1 MPRVNIL
8 TTGLATSLTPAE
20 IQYVK
25 DFIKSLDKED
35 NKKDDKK

>member
-8 TTGLATSLTPAE
+8 TTGLSTSLTPAE

-35 NKKDDKK
+35 DKKDNKK